1 MKVSLKKVRLS
12 FPDLFVAK
20 QYEGKGDFKYA
31 ASFLIEPGSDNDKA
45 VQAAIKA
52 VAVEKWGKR
61 VDAVLES
68 IRGSKQQYCY
78 LKGDSKEYEG
88 YAGMLVLSAKRK
100 QKDGRPLV
108 IDQAKNPLNES
119 DGKPYA
125 GCYVN
130 ATVDIWAQDGTHT
143 GIRGGLLGVQFHSDG
158 DAFSGGA
165 VANPDDFE
173 ALDAGADAAA
183 LV

>member
-1 MKVSLKKVRLS
+1 MKVMLKQVRLS

-20 QYEGKGDFKYA
+20 QYEGKGDFKYS

-45 VQAAIKA
+45 IQAALKA
-52 VAVEKWGKR
+52 AAVEKFGKR
-61 VDAVLES
+61 TDAVLES

-78 LKGDSKEYEG
+78 LKGDIKEYEG
-88 YAGMLVLSAKRK
+88 YQGMLVLSAKRK
-100 QKDGRPLV
+100 QKDGRPYV
-108 IDQAKNPLNES
+108 IDQKKTPLNEA

-130 ATVDIWAQDGTHT
+130 ASVDIWAQDGQHT
-143 GIRGGLLGVQFHSDG
+143 GMRAGLLGVQFHSDG

-165 VANPDDFE
+165 VANPDDFNE
-173 ALDAGADAAA
+173 IADGADAAA